1 MNLNGGIIM
10 TVNDIE
16 EQINYLRKCKNAL
29 QEPIILDERYFDE
42 NILKIYIGSEKLSSV
57 VEYIKDKG
65 YRKNGGVQYS
75 SNDISNIIDKSDN
88 GILSE
93 MAKKI
98 LKKNRSSVNR
108 RYN

>member
-1 MNLNGGIIM
+1 M

-42 NILKIYIGSEKLSSV
+42 NVLRIYIENEKLNSV
-57 VEYIKDKG
+57 VEFAKING
-65 YRKNGGVQYS
+65 YMKYGGTQYS
-75 SNDISNIIDKSDN
+75 SNDISNIIDKSN
-88 GILSE
+88 EGILSE
-93 MAKKI
+93 IAKKI